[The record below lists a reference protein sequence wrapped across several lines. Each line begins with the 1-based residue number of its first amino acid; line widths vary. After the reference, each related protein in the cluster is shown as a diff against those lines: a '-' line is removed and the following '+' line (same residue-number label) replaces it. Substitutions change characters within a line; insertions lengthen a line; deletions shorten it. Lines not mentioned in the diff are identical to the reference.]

1 MLKRLELA
9 GFKSFHQKTALDFPS
24 GISVIVGP
32 NGSGKSNIIDALRWL
47 LGEREAKNIRGA
59 KTEDLIF
66 SGTDKKARVG
76 MARAALYL
84 DNSGR
89 ILPLDFSEVAIAR
102 KIYRDGTAEYFLNQ
116 SRVRLKDLIDF
127 FARSGMGAK
136 GFSIISQGGSDA
148 FIKAAPEER
157 REMMEEILGLRQ
169 YQLKKREA
177 ELKLAGASQNLE
189 KAEAAVGELLP
200 HLRLLRRQ
208 ADKWEKR
215 AVFAR
220 ELAGLENNYFALK
233 ISNLETDRDKFGSA
247 LRTLNEQINQ
257 KNKELKSLEN
267 DIKKV
272 ETRKPADAAGANRH
286 FSLQREL
293 GQLEGQLRFLA
304 ADQRLAINSQELLGL
319 IKKIQRQIKKVLEI
333 TSPAFAR
340 GRDRNDEVDVIAMRS
355 PKVTD
360 AAISLLKDID
370 RQISNVFSGE
380 SGGPANEKKII
391 EDRINSLKKEI
402 VAAEGEEE
410 KNRRLAES
418 FNNNFRDAFTAAA
431 DKREE
436 IRQLDAKK
444 NQLFLEKDRWQDR
457 WRDLEEKMRQAGR
470 QLADFH
476 NIVIAGNP
484 PVIASPVIAGRGNP
498 PVNFEQAEE
507 RMMKL
512 RSELAMIGEIDQ
524 ELIKE
529 AGETEERYQF
539 LSAQTEDSRKAATD
553 LQTLIRE
560 LDDKVKNDF
569 AGYLAE
575 INRGLDRHFK
585 LLFGGGRAK
594 LVISRDTRPEDGA
607 GADHGVNIEAA
618 VPGKGIKNLN
628 AMSGGEKSLLAIAIL
643 FSLISINPPPFLVF
657 DEIDAALD
665 EHNSRRFVN
674 LLKKFAEKTQFVI
687 VTHNRLVMEAA
698 DALYG
703 VTMDGN
709 GVSKVLSLKLEMNK

>member
-32 NGSGKSNIIDALRWL
+32 NGSGKSNIIDAIRWL
-47 LGEREAKNIRGA
+47 LGEREAKNIRGI

-84 DNSGR
+84 DNGGKT
-89 ILPLDFSEVAIAR
+89 LPLDFSEVVIAR
-102 KIYRDGTAEYFLNQ
+102 KIYRDGAAEYFLNQ

-177 ELKLAGASQNLE
+177 ELKLAGAGQNLE
-189 KAEAAVGELLP
+189 KAGVAVSELLP

-208 ADKWEKR
+208 TGKWEKR

-220 ELAGLENNYFALK
+220 ELADLENNYFALK
-233 ISNLETDRDKFGSA
+233 ISELETDRDKFDSESRVLDGK
-247 LRTLNEQINQ
+247 IDQ
-257 KNKELKSLEN
+257 KNKELKLLEN
-267 DIKKV
+267 DLKKV
-272 ETRKPADAAGANRH
+272 EIGKPVFTPLSGTDKSASGSI
-286 FSLQREL
+286 SLQREL
-293 GQLEGQLRFLA
+293 GQLEAQLRFLA

-319 IKKIQRQIKKVLEI
+319 VKKIQRQIKQALAARDLNGQREI
-333 TSPAFAR
+333 LA
-340 GRDRNDEVDVIAMRS
+340 
-355 PKVTD
+355 
-360 AAISLLKDID
+360 DID
-370 RQISNVFSGE
+370 RQIDNIFA
-380 SGGPANEKKII
+380 GGTNETADLRKKLTGRMNDLKEEIAAVENKEEKERRLI
-391 EDRINSLKKEI
+391 ED
-402 VAAEGEEE
+402 
-410 KNRRLAES
+410 
-418 FNNNFRDAFTAAA
+418 FNQNFRRAFTAAA

-436 IRQLDAKK
+436 IRRLDAQKG
-444 NQLFLEKDRWQDR
+444 QLLLEKNRRQYRWQ
-457 WRDLEEKMRQAGR
+457 DLEEKMRQAGR
-470 QLADFH
+470 RAAEFQNSRLAASFDF
-476 NIVIAGNP
+476 G
-484 PVIASPVIAGRGNP
+484 
-498 PVNFEQAEE
+498 QAEQ
-507 RMMKL
+507 RMARL
-512 RSELAMIGEIDQ
+512 RNELAIIGEVDR

-529 AGETEERYQF
+529 AGETEKRYQF
-539 LSAQTEDSRKAATD
+539 LSAQMEDLRKAAAD
-553 LQTLIRE
+553 LQNLIRE

-569 AGYLAE
+569 AGHLKE

-594 LVISRDTRPEDGA
+594 LAVDDVNHGIDIS
-607 GADHGVNIEAA
+607 AA

-628 AMSGGEKSLLAIAIL
+628 AMSGGEKSLLAIAVL
-643 FSLISINPPPFLVF
+643 FSLISVNPPPFLVF

-665 EHNSRRFVN
+665 EHNSRRFAD
-674 LLKKFAEKTQFVI
+674 LLKEFAVKTQFVI

-698 DALYG
+698 DTLYG

-709 GVSKVLSLKLEMNK
+709 GVSKILSLKLEA